1 MLPALFTPKFLARLE
16 TLHIRSRRRFL
27 GSRPGSHLSLRR
39 GAGIEFAD
47 HRHYTPGDDLRY
59 IDWTLYSR
67 TDRFYVKLF
76 QEEEELYTYLFLDAS
91 ASMAYP
97 EQDQK
102 FARACDIT
110 LALAYVVLT
119 GADAVKLHLLT
130 DEAKPPS
137 TPFLRGRNRFQRLST
152 FLESAKPQGAP
163 DFSAALIRHLDSVH
177 RPGKAILISDFLFPS
192 EVFFKGLNLLRGA
205 NLDLTMIQVLG
216 KDEVEPPLF
225 GAGAQMVD
233 SESGETLTVRFD
245 AQAKK
250 EYQQRLDLHNRKIQ
264 SLCHQV
270 GVHFVPFV
278 TSQKVE
284 NFVLQK
290 LSALRLLM

>member
-1 MLPALFTPKFLARLE
+1 MLPALFTPEFLARLE
-16 TLHIRSRRRFL
+16 TLRLRTRRRFL

-47 HRHYTPGDDLRY
+47 YRDYTPGDDLRY

-76 QEEEELYTYLFLDAS
+76 QEEEELYTYLFLDTS
-91 ASMAYP
+91 ASMACP
-97 EQDQK
+97 AQDQK

-130 DEAKPPS
+130 SDAKPPS
-137 TPFLRGRNRFQRLST
+137 TPFLRGRNRFLRLST
-152 FLESAKPQGAP
+152 FLEPTKPQGAP
-163 DFSAALIRHLDSVH
+163 DLSAALVRHLGSMH
-177 RPGKAILISDFLFPS
+177 RPGKAILVSDFLFPP
-192 EVFFKGLNLLRGA
+192 EVFRKGLNLLRGA

-216 KDEVEPPLF
+216 KDEVDPPLF
-225 GAGAQMVD
+225 TAGAQMVD

-245 AQAKK
+245 TRAKK

-264 SLCHQV
+264 SLCHQA
-270 GVHFVPFV
+270 GIHFVPFV
-278 TSQKVE
+278 TSQEVPD
-284 NFVLQK
+284 FILQK
-290 LSALRLLM
+290 LPALGLLM